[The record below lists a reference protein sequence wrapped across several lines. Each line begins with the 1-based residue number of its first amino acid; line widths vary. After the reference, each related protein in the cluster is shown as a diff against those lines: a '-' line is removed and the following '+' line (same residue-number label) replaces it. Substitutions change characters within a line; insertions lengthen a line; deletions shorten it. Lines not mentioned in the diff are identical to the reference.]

1 MTFPKASLDLARQLL
16 GACERRGWHLATA
29 ESCTG
34 GLIIACLTE
43 IPGSSSVVA
52 RGYVTYDN
60 RAKAEMLGVPAAL
73 FERVG
78 AVSEEVAR
86 AMAEGAL
93 ARADVE
99 LAIAV
104 TGIAGPGGA
113 TPTKPVGLVH
123 LAVAQRG
130 VRPGTPASCSR
141 ATAPRSASPASMPR
155 SRLLFR
161 RSASEVELSDDRRGD
176 RFRRAG
182 DVDRDRVARRLERG
196 ELAVQQGRRHVVPR
210 RRSSRSRISALSPWR
225 CTKRTPGRS
234 LASTSR

>member
-1 MTFPKASLDLARQLL
+1 MTFPDASLELARRLL
-16 GACERRGWHLATA
+16 VGCEARAWHLASA

-60 RAKAEMLGVPAAL
+60 RAKSEMLGVPAAL
-73 FERVG
+73 FEQVG
-78 AVSEEVAR
+78 AVSEKVAR

-93 ARADVE
+93 TRAGVD

-123 LAVAQRG
+123 LAVA
-130 VRPGTPASCSR
+130 
-141 ATAPRSASPASMPR
+141 
-155 SRLLFR
+155 
-161 RSASEVELSDDRRGD
+161 RRGAPTLHARELFPGD
-176 RFRRAG
+176 RAAIRLASVDAALTLALQAVVRAG
-182 DVDRDRVARRLERG
+182 G
-196 ELAVQQGRRHVVPR
+196 
-210 RRSSRSRISALSPWR
+210 
-225 CTKRTPGRS
+225 
-234 LASTSR
+234 AS

>member
-1 MTFPKASLDLARQLL
+1 MNFPAASIELARRVL

-34 GLIIACLTE
+34 GLIIGCLTE
-43 IPGSSSVVA
+43 IPGSSSVVV

-60 RAKAEMLGVPAAL
+60 RAKTEVLGVPTAL

-93 ARADVE
+93 GRAGVD

-123 LAVAQRG
+123 LAVARN
-130 VRPGTPASCSR
+130 C
-141 ATAPRSASPASMPR
+141 APTLHAHAVFP
-155 SRLLFR
+155 
-161 RSASEVELSDDRRGD
+161 GD
-176 RFRRAG
+176 RAAIR
-182 DVDRDRVARRLERG
+182 
-196 ELAVQQGRRHVVPR
+196 
-210 RRSSRSRISALSPWR
+210 
-225 CTKRTPGRS
+225 
-234 LASTSR
+234 LASVDAALELTLQALA

>member
-1 MTFPKASLDLARQLL
+1 MTFSTTSFDLARRLL

-43 IPGSSSVVA
+43 IPGSSAVVE

-60 RAKAEMLGVPAAL
+60 RAKTEVLGVPAAL

-93 ARADVE
+93 ARAGVD

-113 TPTKPVGLVH
+113 TPNKPVGLVH
-123 LAVAQRG
+123 LAVARRGAPTLHVREVFPGDRAAIRRASVDAALELAMRG
-130 VRPGTPASCSR
+130 VAS
-141 ATAPRSASPASMPR
+141 
-155 SRLLFR
+155 
-161 RSASEVELSDDRRGD
+161 GD
-176 RFRRAG
+176 A
-182 DVDRDRVARRLERG
+182 
-196 ELAVQQGRRHVVPR
+196 
-210 RRSSRSRISALSPWR
+210 
-225 CTKRTPGRS
+225 
-234 LASTSR
+234 

>member
-1 MTFPKASLDLARQLL
+1 MTFSHASLDLARRLL
-16 GACERRGWHLATA
+16 AACERRGWQLATA

-34 GLIIACLTE
+34 GLIVACLTE

-93 ARADVE
+93 AHAGVD

-113 TPTKPVGLVH
+113 TPNKPVGLVH
-123 LAVAQRG
+123 FAAAARGGAPIHRERRFGDIGRSQVREASVAEAL
-130 VRPGTPASCSR
+130 T
-141 ATAPRSASPASMPR
+141 M
-155 SRLLFR
+155 LH
-161 RSASEVELSDDRRGD
+161 
-176 RFRRAG
+176 
-182 DVDRDRVARRLERG
+182 
-196 ELAVQQGRRHVVPR
+196 ELAER
-210 RRSSRSRISALSPWR
+210 L
-225 CTKRTPGRS
+225 
-234 LASTSR
+234 